1 MSEAGKKLSE
11 VATQKSSE
19 VYSTVNDKVRTKTN
33 RRSFELLIF
42 YSLFLFI
49 LFMFI

>member
-19 VYSTVNDKVRTKTN
+19 VYGTVSDKVRESKIRIN
-33 RRSFELLIF
+33 AIF
-42 YSLFLFI
+42 HF
-49 LFMFI
+49 

>member
-19 VYSTVNDKVRTKTN
+19 VYGTVSDKVRQDN
-33 RRSFELLIF
+33 IHFVHL
-42 YSLFLFI
+42 YYLFI
-49 LFMFI
+49 VFSF